1 MAERGPLPGKCIGAS
16 IKGEPLENT
25 VWSDVSR
32 FLVDPDKLVD
42 ELLTESNDAGAR
54 AAAEAERVSLLAA
67 RDAAADRRT
76 RAIDLYTRAKLSEI
90 EFDAV
95 AADVKRELLA
105 LDDRLAG
112 LEPEEDAL
120 DDAVSEDVLS
130 EFRKRL
136 EGGLSDAERQEIV
149 QLLVRRITVHTTL
162 PDHGRKQVR
171 VVIDYRFPPV
181 VQTRTGIAASHSYN
195 LSRVIVA

>member
-1 MAERGPLPGKCIGAS
+1 MPAPAPPPRPNAS
-16 IKGEPLENT
+16 LSWPRATPPPIAAPAP
-25 VWSDVSR
+25 SISIPAPSSR
-32 FLVDPDKLVD
+32 
-42 ELLTESNDAGAR
+42 R
-54 AAAEAERVSLLAA
+54 
-67 RDAAADRRT
+67 
-76 RAIDLYTRAKLSEI
+76 I

-162 PDHGRKQVR
+162 PDHGRKQRPRRYRLPLPACSPNSHGHRCESQLQSLPRYRCLSCNSLTTHRVR
-171 VVIDYRFPPV
+171 LQGREPV
-181 VQTRTGIAASHSYN
+181 SPSSSLLISPARSFTEETP
-195 LSRVIVA
+195 